1 VPAPP
6 PDVAVLGGGLA
17 GVLLALEL
25 ATRGA
30 VVRLVE
36 SCAGATSLSYGG
48 VPWWS
53 GPSGPLDA
61 LMATAPAC
69 WERLEQRHGPL
80 GLESC
85 ALRLHWSEQEEAG
98 GAAAA
103 AIAAV
108 EALAGRHLPAI
119 AIERQGR
126 ELRLPYVRVDARRL
140 SAALPQA
147 LERAGVRRETKAAMA
162 LRWEAAHWRVL
173 LADGSALA
181 SEQVVLAAG
190 ATCRALWPE
199 LPQRLRV
206 SWAGVLALEALPA
219 SASLPPDLRDIHM
232 PLLGGRHGLEARADV
247 LRTEEWIVDPGLA
260 PWGEGLLL
268 GQTSLVRPGLA
279 KGAPPEPAELEL
291 ALRHALNALSVLLPD
306 GGAPLW
312 RAARFHQVPV
322 SFSTTG
328 IPLAGPVQGAHGLW
342 AFVGFGGPFALV
354 PPLAPRLAAA
364 LDGDGQALA
373 RWRGEESD
381 S

>member
-1 VPAPP
+1 VPEPP
-6 PDVAVLGGGLA
+6 PDVVVLGGGLA
-17 GVLLALEL
+17 GALLALEL
-25 ATRGA
+25 AKRGA
-30 VVRLVE
+30 VVRLLE
-36 SCAGATSLSYGG
+36 SSAGATSLSYGG

-260 PWGEGLLL
+260 PWGSGLLL
-268 GQTSLVRPGLA
+268 GQSTLVRPGLTA
-279 KGAPPEPAELEL
+279 GAPPDPEAMER
-291 ALRHALNALSVLLPD
+291 ALRQGLEALRPLLPD
-306 GGAPLW
+306 GAGSFLLT
-312 RAARFHQVPV
+312 ARFHQVPV
-322 SFSTTG
+322 SFSSTG
-328 IPLAGPVQGAHGLW
+328 IPLAGPVEGAAGLW
-342 AFVGFGGPFALV
+342 AFTGFGGPFALV
-354 PPLAPRLAAA
+354 PPLVPLLAAA
-364 LDGDGQALA
+364 IEGTGATPG
-373 RWRGEESD
+373 WCS
-381 S
+381 